1 MKQFLIHNK
10 AHHKSLLLLAGP
22 MILSNITVPL
32 LGIVDTAVI
41 GHLGSAHYLAGI
53 ALGSAVIS
61 ILFWLAGFLRM
72 STTGLVAQAYGKN
85 DLTQLAALLKRSLLL
100 ASAVAVLLIV
110 LSPLIKHAIAYLSA
124 ANSDVLN
131 QAYQYFSIRIFSA
144 PAALCNLVLLGW
156 MLGVHYGRG
165 PFYLL
170 LVTNIVNIVLD
181 IYFVVYLDWAVA
193 GAAWA
198 SLIADYT
205 ALVFALFLVAKLAK
219 KQDIDLNVPNWLSIS
234 KMAELLSLNRD
245 IFIRSLILQ
254 LCFSFMTFYA
264 ARIGETTLAANAV
277 LLNFLMLV
285 SFALDGVAYASEAKV
300 GQAKGQGSVKN
311 IELWVKISVFWGML
325 FGVLYSLFFAL
336 FGNTIIK
343 LLTNVPEVIQE
354 ATHYLP
360 WIVVLPILAMSCFL
374 FDGVF
379 VGLTRA
385 KNMRNSMM
393 LSAGV
398 GFFGVFWVFIDLQ
411 NNGLWLA
418 MSCFMLMR
426 GVTLIIKYHHLKINN
441 QLLD

>member
-1 MKQFLIHNK
+1 
-10 AHHKSLLLLAGP
+10 

-41 GHLGSAHYLAGI
+41 GRLGSAHYLAGI

-124 ANSDVLN
+124 ANGDVLN

>member
-124 ANSDVLN
+124 ANGDVLA
-131 QAYQYFSIRIFSA
+131 QAYKYFSIRIFSA

-181 IYFVVYLDWAVA
+181 ICFVVYLDWAVA

-205 ALVFALFLVAKLAK
+205 ALVFALFLVVKLAK
-219 KQDIDLNVPNWLSIS
+219 KQGIELNVPNWLSIS

-325 FGVLYSLFFAL
+325 FGVLYSAFFAL
-336 FGNTIIK
+336 FGSTIIK

-360 WIVVLPILAMSCFL
+360 WLIVLPILAMSCFL

-385 KNMRNSMM
+385 KNMRNSMI

-398 GFFGVFWVFIDLQ
+398 GFFGVFWVFIDWE

-426 GVTLIIKYHHLKINN
+426 GVTLIIKYYHLKINN

>member
-100 ASAVAVLLIV
+100 ASAVALLLIV

-124 ANSDVLN
+124 ANGDVLT

-205 ALVFALFLVAKLAK
+205 ALVFALFLVVKLAK
-219 KQDIDLNVPNWLSIS
+219 KQGIELNVPNWLSIS

-325 FGVLYSLFFAL
+325 FGVLYSAFFAL
-336 FGNTIIK
+336 FGSTIIK

-360 WIVVLPILAMSCFL
+360 WLIVLPILAMSCFL

-385 KNMRNSMM
+385 KNMRNSMI

-398 GFFGVFWVFIDLQ
+398 GFFGVFLVFIDWE

-426 GVTLIIKYHHLKINN
+426 GVTLIIKYYHLKINN

>member
-124 ANSDVLN
+124 ANGDVLA

-198 SLIADYT
+198 SLIADYM
-205 ALVFALFLVAKLAK
+205 ALVFALFLVVKLAK
-219 KQDIDLNVPNWLSIS
+219 KQGIELNVPNWLSIS

-325 FGVLYSLFFAL
+325 FGVLYSAFFAL
-336 FGNTIIK
+336 FGSTIIK

-360 WIVVLPILAMSCFL
+360 WLIVLPILAMSCFL

-385 KNMRNSMM
+385 KNMRNSMI

-398 GFFGVFWVFIDLQ
+398 GFFGVFWVFIDWE

-426 GVTLIIKYHHLKINN
+426 GVTLIIKYYHLKINN

>member
-1 MKQFLIHNK
+1 
-10 AHHKSLLLLAGP
+10 

-124 ANSDVLN
+124 ANGDVLN

-374 FDGVF
+374 FDGIF

-385 KNMRNSMM
+385 KNMRNSMI

>member
-61 ILFWLAGFLRM
+61 ILFWLASFLRM

-124 ANSDVLN
+124 ANGDVLN

>member
-124 ANSDVLN
+124 ANGDVLN

-343 LLTNVPEVIQE
+343 FLTNVPEVIQE

-385 KNMRNSMM
+385 KNMRNSMI

>member
-10 AHHKSLLLLAGP
+10 EHHKSLLLLAGP

-41 GHLGSAHYLAGI
+41 GHLGSAHYLAAI

-72 STTGLVAQAYGKN
+72 STTGLVAQAYGQD
-85 DLTQLAALLKRSLLL
+85 DLPQLAALLKRSLVI
-100 ASAVAVLLIV
+100 ACTVAVLLI
-110 LSPLIKHAIAYLSA
+110 LFSPLIKNAIAYLSA
-124 ANSDVLN
+124 ADSEVLT
-131 QAYQYFSIRIFSA
+131 QAYKYFNIRIFSA

-156 MLGVHYGRG
+156 MLGVHYGKG

-205 ALVFALFLVAKLAK
+205 ALIFALFLVIKLAK
-219 KQDIDLNVPNWLSIS
+219 KHAIKLTMPHWFSLK
-234 KMAELLSLNRD
+234 KMSALLTLNRD

-254 LCFSFMTFYA
+254 LCFSFMTFYG
-264 ARIGETTLAANAV
+264 ARLGETTLAANAV

-300 GQAKGQGSVKN
+300 GQAKGQKSVFN
-311 IELWVKISVFWGML
+311 IRLWVKISVFWGVL
-325 FGVLYSLFFAL
+325 FGVLYSVFFAV
-336 FGNTIIK
+336 FGRYIIT
-343 LLTNVPEVIQE
+343 LLTNVPDVIE
-354 ATHYLP
+354 LATTYLP
-360 WIVVLPILAMSCFL
+360 WIIVLPLLAMSCFL
-374 FDGVF
+374 FDGIF

-385 KNMRNSMM
+385 KDMRNSMFVA
-393 LSAGV
+393 AGI
-398 GFFGVFWVFIDLQ
+398 GFFGVFFIFNQ
-411 NNGLWLA
+411 WGNNALWLA

-426 GVTLIIKYHHLKINN
+426 GITLIIKYQQLKSNN

>member
-100 ASAVAVLLIV
+100 ASAVALLLIV

-124 ANSDVLN
+124 ANGDVLT

-181 IYFVVYLDWAVA
+181 ICFVVYLDWAVA

-205 ALVFALFLVAKLAK
+205 ALVFALFLVVKLAK
-219 KQDIDLNVPNWLSIS
+219 KQGIELNVPNWLSIS

-325 FGVLYSLFFAL
+325 FGVLYSAFFAL
-336 FGNTIIK
+336 FGSTIIK

-360 WIVVLPILAMSCFL
+360 WLIVLPILAMSCFL

-385 KNMRNSMM
+385 KNMRNSMI

-398 GFFGVFWVFIDLQ
+398 GFFGVFWVFIDWE

-426 GVTLIIKYHHLKINN
+426 GVTLIIKYYHLKINN

>member
-1 MKQFLIHNK
+1 M
-10 AHHKSLLLLAGP
+10 LLLAGP

-53 ALGSAVIS
+53 ALGSATIS

-72 STTGLVAQAYGKN
+72 STTGLVAQAYGQN
-85 DLTQLAALLKRSLLL
+85 DLMQLAALLKRSLVL
-100 ASAVAVLLIV
+100 ACSVALLLIAFA
-110 LSPLIKHAIAYLSA
+110 PLINDAIAFLSD
-124 ANSDVLN
+124 ANARVLN
-131 QAYQYFSIRIFSA
+131 EANTYFNIRIFSA

-170 LVTNIVNIVLD
+170 LVTNIVNIALD
-181 IYFVVYLDWAVA
+181 IYFVVFLDWAVA

-205 ALVFALFLVAKLAK
+205 ALIFALFLITKLAT
-219 KQDIDLNVPNWLSIS
+219 KQGVDLSIANWFS
-234 KMAELLSLNRD
+234 FKKMSVLLSLNRD

-254 LCFSFMTFYA
+254 ICFSFMTFYG

-285 SFALDGVAYASEAKV
+285 SFALDGIAYATEAKV
-300 GQAKGQGSVKN
+300 GQAKGQQSVSKVR
-311 IELWVKISVFWGML
+311 LWVKISVFWGML
-325 FGVLYSLFFAL
+325 FGVFYSLFFAM
-336 FGNTIIK
+336 FGSNIIR
-343 LLTNVPEVIQE
+343 LLTNVPEVITE

-360 WIVVLPILAMSCFL
+360 WVIALPLIAMSCFL
-374 FDGVF
+374 FDGIF

-385 KNMRNSMM
+385 KDMRNSML
-393 LSAGV
+393 LSATI
-398 GFFGVFWVFIDLQ
+398 GFFGVFWVFNTWQ

-418 MSCFMLMR
+418 MSCFMLLR
-426 GVTLIIKYHHLKINN
+426 GVTLIIKYQRIKANN

>member
-1 MKQFLIHNK
+1 
-10 AHHKSLLLLAGP
+10 

-72 STTGLVAQAYGKN
+72 STTGLVAQAYGQN
-85 DLTQLAALLKRSLLL
+85 NLTQLAALLKRSLLL
-100 ASAVAVLLIV
+100 AVCVALALIA
-110 LSPLIKHAIAYLSA
+110 LSPLIKQAIAFLSG
-124 ANSDVLN
+124 ANSKVLA
-131 QAYQYFSIRIFSA
+131 QAYQYYSIRIFSA

-170 LVTNIVNIVLD
+170 LVTNITNIVLD
-181 IYFVVYLDWAVA
+181 IYFVVYLDWAVV

-198 SLIADYT
+198 SLIADYS
-205 ALVFALFLVAKLAK
+205 ALAFALLLVIKLAK
-219 KQDIDLNVPNWLSIS
+219 KQGVELSVPNWLSVS

-254 LCFSFMTFYA
+254 LCFSFMTFYG
-264 ARIGETTLAANAV
+264 ARIGETALAANAV

-285 SFALDGVAYASEAKV
+285 SFALDGIAYASEAKV
-300 GQAKGQGSVKN
+300 GQAKGQRSVNN
-311 IELWVKISVFWGML
+311 IRLWVKISVFWGVL
-325 FGVLYSLFFAL
+325 FGVLYSVFFAV
-336 FGNTIIK
+336 FGSAIIK
-343 LLTNVPEVIQE
+343 LLTNVPEVIE
-354 ATHYLP
+354 AATNYLP
-360 WIVVLPILAMSCFL
+360 WVIVLPILAMSCFL

-385 KNMRNSMM
+385 KNMRNSMI
-393 LSAGV
+393 LSAAI
-398 GFFGVFWVFIDLQ
+398 GFFGVFWVFIEWQ
-411 NNGLWLA
+411 NNALWLA

-426 GVTLIIKYHHLKINN
+426 GVTLIIKYLQLKATN

>member
-53 ALGSAVIS
+53 ALGSTVIS

-72 STTGLVAQAYGKN
+72 STTGLVAQAYGQN
-85 DLTQLAALLKRSLLL
+85 DVTQLAALLKRSLLL
-100 ASAVAVLLIV
+100 ATLVALLLIA

-124 ANSDVLN
+124 ANSAVLT
-131 QAYQYFSIRIFSA
+131 QAYEYFSIRIFSA

-156 MLGVHYGRG
+156 MLGMHYGRG

-170 LVTNIVNIVLD
+170 LVTNITNIVLD
-181 IYFVVYLDWAVA
+181 IYFVVVLDWAVA

-205 ALVFALFLVAKLAK
+205 ALLFALLLVIKLAK
-219 KQDIDLNVPNWLSIS
+219 KHTIELAVPHWFSIK
-234 KMAELLSLNRD
+234 KMANLLSLNRD

-285 SFALDGVAYASEAKV
+285 SFALDGIAYATEAKV
-300 GQAKGQGSVKN
+300 GHAKGQQSVRM

-325 FGVLYSLFFAL
+325 FGLAYSLFFAA
-336 FGNTIIK
+336 FGGYIIT
-343 LLTNVPEVIQE
+343 LLTNVPEVISS
-354 ATHYLP
+354 ASYYLP
-360 WIVVLPILAMSCFL
+360 WVIALPLLSMSCFL

-385 KNMRNSMM
+385 KAMRNSML
-393 LSAGV
+393 LSASV
-398 GFFGVFWVFIDLQ
+398 GFFGVFLLFQQWG
-411 NNGLWLA
+411 NNALWLA
-418 MSCFMLMR
+418 MSCFMLLR
-426 GVTLIIKYHHLKINN
+426 GVTLIVKYLQLKATK

>member
-1 MKQFLIHNK
+1 
-10 AHHKSLLLLAGP
+10 

-72 STTGLVAQAYGKN
+72 STTGLVAQACGKN

-124 ANSDVLN
+124 ANGDVLN

-219 KQDIDLNVPNWLSIS
+219 KQGIELNVPNWLSIS

-311 IELWVKISVFWGML
+311 IDLWVKISVFWGML

-385 KNMRNSMM
+385 KNMRNSMI

>member
-72 STTGLVAQAYGKN
+72 STTGLVAQAYGQN
-85 DLTQLAALLKRSLLL
+85 DLTQLAALLKRSLVL
-100 ASAVAVLLIV
+100 ASLVALLLIA
-110 LSPLIKHAIAYLSA
+110 LSPLIKQAIAYLSA
-124 ANSDVLN
+124 ANSDVLT

-170 LVTNIVNIVLD
+170 LVTNVVNIVLD

-205 ALVFALFLVAKLAK
+205 ALIFAVVLVARLAK
-219 KQDIDLNVPNWLSIS
+219 KQGIELSVPNWFSFK
-234 KMAELLSLNRD
+234 KMSALLNLNRD

-254 LCFSFMTFYA
+254 LCFSFMTFYG
-264 ARIGETTLAANAV
+264 ARIGEVTLAANAV

-285 SFALDGVAYASEAKV
+285 SFALDGIAYASEAKV
-300 GQAKGQGSVKN
+300 GHAKGQKSVSN

-325 FGVLYSLFFAL
+325 FGLVSSLFFAV
-336 FGNTIIK
+336 FGRYIIT
-343 LLTNVPEVIQE
+343 LLTNVPNVIRE
-354 ATHYLP
+354 ATIYLP
-360 WIVVLPILAMSCFL
+360 WIIVLPLLAMSCFL

-385 KNMRNSMM
+385 KDMRNSML
-393 LSAGV
+393 LSAAV
-398 GFFGVFWVFIDLQ
+398 GFFGVFALFHQWE

-426 GVTLIIKYHHLKINN
+426 GVTLIVKYQKLKVGNK
-441 QLLD
+441 LLD

>member
-1 MKQFLIHNK
+1 
-10 AHHKSLLLLAGP
+10 

-124 ANSDVLN
+124 ANGDVLN

-300 GQAKGQGSVKN
+300 GQAKGQGSVKS

-385 KNMRNSMM
+385 KNMRNSMI

>member
-1 MKQFLIHNK
+1 
-10 AHHKSLLLLAGP
+10 

-124 ANSDVLN
+124 ANNDVLN

-311 IELWVKISVFWGML
+311 IGLWVKISVFWGML

-385 KNMRNSMM
+385 KNMRNSMI

>member
-1 MKQFLIHNK
+1 MKQFFIHNK

-72 STTGLVAQAYGKN
+72 STTGMVAQAYGQN

-100 ASAVAVLLIV
+100 ASIVAVLLIV

-124 ANSDVLN
+124 ANSDVLI

-205 ALVFALFLVAKLAK
+205 ALVFALFLVVKLAK
-219 KQDIDLNVPNWLSIS
+219 KQDINLNVPNWLSIS

-325 FGVLYSLFFAL
+325 FGVLYSAFFAL
-336 FGNTIIK
+336 FGSGIIK

-354 ATHYLP
+354 AIHYLP
-360 WIVVLPILAMSCFL
+360 WLIVLPILAMSCFL
-374 FDGVF
+374 FDGIF

-385 KNMRNSMM
+385 KNMRNSMI

-398 GFFGVFWVFIDLQ
+398 GFFGVFWVFIDWQ

>member
-124 ANSDVLN
+124 ANGDVLN

-181 IYFVVYLDWAVA
+181 IHFVVYLDWAVA

-385 KNMRNSMM
+385 KNMRNSMI

>member
-124 ANSDVLN
+124 ANGDVLN

-285 SFALDGVAYASEAKV
+285 SFALDGLAYASEAKV

-385 KNMRNSMM
+385 KNMRNSMI